1 MSEFS
6 AFDFTDASI
15 SSMETLIEDSQLKVN
30 RFVLFTLNLI
40 FLWAANSET
49 HSVTVVVYKI
59 QKGL

>member
-1 MSEFS
+1 M
-6 AFDFTDASI
+6 A
-15 SSMETLIEDSQLKVN
+15 TLIEDSQLKVN